1 MSEEQVSYK
10 LELQGTLTGHNGWV
24 TCMKMGENEEDAGGE
39 FLISGS
45 RDQTLIIWDLRDV
58 AVGDE
63 TGCAGIP
70 KKILTG
76 HSHFISDLDL
86 SQDSRYALSSSWDGT
101 IRLWSLKTATTRKTL
116 SAGGD
121 ADGHKK
127 DILTVAFSPDNRQI
141 ASGSMD
147 KAVKL
152 WNIQGVCKFT
162 VDQNPHT
169 DWVSCVRYFQ
179 DPKVPIIVSAS
190 WDRTIKVWDN
200 TQMSL
205 MHTFVGHKAQ
215 INSLDLAPNTNI
227 IASGSRDGHVNIWNL
242 LEGKHLEDID
252 VESPINVVL
261 FTTKYYWL
269 VIGTDEGIR
278 VYDLPNK
285 KFIDRYEIT
294 RPVDQSSKK
303 AKTPSKIGCT
313 SLVFSRDQGRLYAG
327 FTDNLIRV
335 LTIAQQTK

>member
-1 MSEEQVSYK
+1 
-10 LELQGTLTGHNGWV
+10 
-24 TCMKMGENEEDAGGE
+24 MKMGEEEVGDGFKE
-39 FLISGS
+39 FLLSGS
-45 RDQTLIIWDLRDV
+45 RDRTLIMWNLQDV
-58 AVGDE
+58 ADGDE
-63 TGCAGIP
+63 DQSAGAP
-70 KKILTG
+70 RKVLTG

-101 IRLWSLKTATTRKTL
+101 IRLWSLKTASTRKTL
-116 SAGGD
+116 SCGSD
-121 ADGHKK
+121 PDGHKK
-127 DILTVAFSPDNRQI
+127 DVLTVAFSPDNRQI

-147 KAVKL
+147 KSVKL

-179 DPKVPIIVSAS
+179 DPKQPIIVSAS
-190 WDRTIKVWDN
+190 WDKTIKVWDN
-200 TQMSL
+200 QQMSL

-215 INSLDLAPNTNI
+215 INTLDLAPNTNI

-242 LEGKHLEDID
+242 IEGKHLEDID
-252 VESPINVVL
+252 VDSPINVVV

-269 VIGTDEGIR
+269 VIGTDDGIR

-285 KFIDRYEIT
+285 KFIDKYEVE
-294 RPVDQSSKK
+294 RKDASKKKASSKV
-303 AKTPSKIGCT
+303 GCT
-313 SLVFSRDQGRLYAG
+313 SLVFSKDQQRLYAG

-335 LTIAQQTK
+335 LHVQENKK